1 VLSSYKKMK
10 TSTIWISDDA
20 MRLPIEMHAEIFVG
34 YMSARMTGM
43 KMLSGKDA
51 AATVP
56 NNMTVSPPA
65 N

>member
-1 VLSSYKKMK
+1 MK

-20 MRLPIEMHAEIFVG
+20 LRLPIEMHADIFVG

-51 AATVP
+51 TATVP
-56 NNMTVSPPA
+56 GNMTVKAPA